1 MSKTDRAFSPSWYE
15 ETAPQGSY
23 RSIFKWGNLNV
34 FKHPN
39 RGLYELVKHT
49 FNMTDEDFRQP
60 RQIGLERVEFEA
72 PVRLKTSQVNK
83 LCEIVGNENVRMDSY
98 SRLRAA
104 YGEGTI
110 DSIRL
115 RNHVIENFPDIVLCP
130 RDSVDIEKIVTY
142 CNDQK
147 IPLYVYG
154 GGTSVTRGFEAVK
167 GGVTLDMG
175 VHLNKVVDFSETDQT
190 ITVQAGMMGPELEK
204 LLNNAPEHF
213 GAQRSYTCGHFP
225 IL

>member
-1 MSKTDRAFSPSWYE
+1 MSTTNKTFSPSWYE

-23 RSIFKWGNLNV
+23 RSIFKWGDLNE

-60 RQIGLERVEFEA
+60 RQMGLERVEFEA

-83 LCEIVGNENVRMDSY
+83 LREVVSNENVRMDSY
-98 SRLRAA
+98 ARLRAA

-110 DSIRL
+110 DLIRL
-115 RNHVIENFPDIVLCP
+115 RNHIVENIPDIVLCP
-130 RDSVDIEKIVTY
+130 RDSVDIEKIVAY

-167 GGVTLDMG
+167 GYTRYGCA
-175 VHLNKVVDFSETDQT
+175 SE
-190 ITVQAGMMGPELEK
+190 
-204 LLNNAPEHF
+204 
-213 GAQRSYTCGHFP
+213 
-225 IL
+225 